1 MMKKICAFLVA
12 AIMVTTVVGC
22 SASGVPQDAAADGI
36 QSSEGAA
43 SEETESSAGAETD
56 IKVSEDEIEAAASG
70 GNVEKWEEE
79 YVAEY
84 EIAGDEKFTWGFI
97 DMGYED
103 TFTTKI
109 RNTFVSYCE
118 KNFPNV
124 EVLEADGELDPN
136 IQLQLAE
143 NFIAQGVDCIILIP
157 QDADGCVGIVD
168 TCIAEGMPLVCLN
181 SVIHTDHLE
190 KEVGY
195 VGSSNYEAGKLQ
207 AEWLIENVDDTETVN
222 MCYQKGSDGYDHTTQ
237 RNNGLF
243 ETLDAAGFNYDLKAT
258 LISEYMRDIAMTN
271 AEDWVTSFG
280 DEIQVVACCNDE
292 SAVGTLQAYQAAGL
306 ADNVKI
312 LGIDAN
318 QDCLQ
323 EVKNGNIACTVFQ
336 NALGQAKWGAIS
348 AYDAC
353 VNGKQET
360 ASFAIPFETVDA
372 SNVDDYL
379 E

>member
-124 EVLEADGELDPN
+124 EVLEADGELYLALRDGPRGFRRGFTCPAVLRILNRECDVSSTGLSPSMAQLPN
-136 IQLQLAE
+136 CC
-143 NFIAQGVDCIILIP
+143 D
-157 QDADGCVGIVD
+157 
-168 TCIAEGMPLVCLN
+168 
-181 SVIHTDHLE
+181 
-190 KEVGY
+190 Y
-195 VGSSNYEAGKLQ
+195 V
-207 AEWLIENVDDTETVN
+207 
-222 MCYQKGSDGYDHTTQ
+222 
-237 RNNGLF
+237 
-243 ETLDAAGFNYDLKAT
+243 
-258 LISEYMRDIAMTN
+258 
-271 AEDWVTSFG
+271 
-280 DEIQVVACCNDE
+280 
-292 SAVGTLQAYQAAGL
+292 
-306 ADNVKI
+306 
-312 LGIDAN
+312 
-318 QDCLQ
+318 
-323 EVKNGNIACTVFQ
+323 
-336 NALGQAKWGAIS
+336 ALW
-348 AYDAC
+348 
-353 VNGKQET
+353 
-360 ASFAIPFETVDA
+360 
-372 SNVDDYL
+372 
-379 E
+379 